1 MANPAR
7 KTAASV
13 IAKETGAGS
22 SESQSGE
29 LMDTQRLILRI
40 LRVFYQGYRL
50 IVTGLK
56 KEIDALEENLS
67 EPTDPAKTVSN
78 EPR

>member
-1 MANPAR
+1 
-7 KTAASV
+7 
-13 IAKETGAGS
+13 
-22 SESQSGE
+22 
-29 LMDTQRLILRI
+29 MDTQRLILRI

-50 IVTGLK
+50 IASGLK

-67 EPTDPAKTVSN
+67 EPTDGTKTVSN

>member
-1 MANPAR
+1 MANAAR
-7 KTAASV
+7 QVAASV
-13 IAKETGAGS
+13 IAEEISAGS
-22 SESQSGE
+22 GESESSE

-50 IVTGLK
+50 IASGLK

-67 EPTDPAKTVSN
+67 EPTDGTKTVSN